1 MKYTAGFESPWNR
14 VPWTAQTAG
23 WRSSLLAVASGFAI
37 LSGLFFAAA
46 PSACADDDNPT
57 VSITPRVP
65 ARSSQLKTRAESL
78 RVDVN
83 LVLIPVMVTDPYERP
98 VRGLKKSDFHI
109 FEDGV
114 EQEISQ
120 FFSEDEPVSIGI
132 VFDASASMKKKMEES
147 RRAILEFLKAST
159 PGDEF
164 SLLKLNDQPQSVC
177 PFTTDTKDIEN
188 ILPSVQAEGWT
199 SLFDAIYLGVNQ
211 MKHASHS
218 RRVLLVLSD
227 GGDNNSRY
235 TEREITNLVKE
246 ADVRI
251 FSISIFDKS
260 SSLEA
265 ITEESGGRAFRVRK
279 LEELPEL
286 AATVSEELHS
296 EYVLGFVPAQRLTDG
311 KYRRVKVTTVPQTS
325 GGLPLRASWKRGY
338 YSPAP

>member
-1 MKYTAGFESPWNR
+1 
-14 VPWTAQTAG
+14 
-23 WRSSLLAVASGFAI
+23 
-37 LSGLFFAAA
+37 LFFAAVPEVRA
-46 PSACADDDNPT
+46 DDNPT
-57 VSITPRVP
+57 VSITPRVTK
-65 ARSSQLKTRAESL
+65 RSSQLKNGSSSL

-98 VRGLKKSDFHI
+98 VRGLKKADFHL

-120 FFSEDEPVSIGI
+120 FFSEEAPISIGI
-132 VFDASASMKKKMEES
+132 VLDASGSMRKKMDES
-147 RRAILEFLKAST
+147 RQAILEFLKMSL

-164 SLLKLNDQPQSVC
+164 SLLKFNDRPESLC
-177 PFTTDTKDIEN
+177 PFTTDAKDIEK

-211 MKHASHS
+211 MKHAAHA
-218 RRVLLVLSD
+218 RKVLLVLSD

-235 TEREITNLVKE
+235 TEGEVTNLVKE

-260 SSLEA
+260 SSLEN
-265 ITEESGGRAFRVRK
+265 ITAESGGRSFRVRK

-286 AATVSEELHS
+286 AANVSAELHS
-296 EYVLGFVPAQRLTDG
+296 EYVLGFAPAERPIDG
-311 KYRRVKVTTVPQTS
+311 KYRKVKVTVVPQTVD
-325 GGLPLRASWKRGY
+325 GLRVHTSWKRGY